1 MWKERFVIWRMSLII
16 AASALMALS
25 AAAQTSHSNL
35 EGMWSDPPATVV
47 GNFCFFSCT
56 DMGIERLNKLVDD
69 PANDARPIGQLVQ
82 EARQLERGYFREK
95 LTAAA
100 LKLYPLDPLQD
111 PGYLQCEP
119 WGLARQMFAP
129 HQFELRLHGKDR
141 VELRYGEWAARRT
154 IYMDGRKIPAN
165 LKPSRMGYSVGRWEG
180 ETLVV
185 ETAGVAANIA
195 EWPFAADA
203 ATRHSEQFRTTER
216 YARSADGKT
225 LMLTATLVDPWSLTE
240 PVILKK
246 IWNWAPDQKIA
257 SYDSCERPAAST
269 KGGKP

>member
-1 MWKERFVIWRMSLII
+1 
-16 AASALMALS
+16 
-25 AAAQTSHSNL
+25 
-35 EGMWSDPPATVV
+35 
-47 GNFCFFSCT
+47 
-56 DMGIERLNKLVDD
+56 MGIERLNKLVDD

-165 LKPSRMGYSVGRWEG
+165 LKLSRWAIPSDTGRAKHWSWKLRASQQYRG
-180 ETLVV
+180 M
-185 ETAGVAANIA
+185 AFCGGRCN
-195 EWPFAADA
+195 
-203 ATRHSEQFRTTER
+203 RHSEQFRTTER